1 MFDTTV
7 FRTLDRERT
16 PNYWL
21 QIVARDSGK
30 YNLRSSTALVN
41 VKVLDINDN
50 APIFTRYPFTV
61 EILSHVQPGIDIV
74 RVSTVDK
81 DEGSNADVLYTFKD
95 NQAANR
101 FRINPNTGVVTASSS
116 LASDNGQVFHFEVI
130 ATDKGN
136 PPQSS
141 SGLLEIKIGDN
152 FDRIPVMR
160 FKNSTY
166 QVTIPENLEL
176 HKDVLEVSASPIFF
190 FYCVNI
196 VYLYS
201 HIFRRFPHIVVMVES
216 KKCFIS

>member
-1 MFDTTV
+1 MNFND
-7 FRTLDRERT
+7 FRSLDRERQ

-21 QIVARDSGK
+21 QVVARDGGK
-30 YNLRSSTALVN
+30 YNPRSSTALVYI
-41 VKVLDINDN
+41 KVMDINDN
-50 APIFTRYPFTV
+50 VPIFTKYPFTA
-61 EILSHVQPGIDIV
+61 EIPSHVQPGMDIV

-81 DEGSNADVLYTFKD
+81 DEGSNADVLYSFKE
-95 NQAANR
+95 NQVAANR

-116 LASDNGQVFHFEVI
+116 LASDNGQVFHLEVI

-166 QVTIPENLEL
+166 HVTIPENLEQ
-176 HKDVLEVSASPIFF
+176 HKEILEVIT
-190 FYCVNI
+190 
-196 VYLYS
+196 
-201 HIFRRFPHIVVMVES
+201 HID
-216 KKCFIS
+216 